1 MAGRVEAIYIA
12 PEGGAPMR
20 ALEGANA
27 VPGAGLE
34 GDRYLLGTGYYSSRP
49 SPGGR
54 ELTLIEAEVLAAVQD
69 EIGVRLAPGEDR
81 RNITT
86 RGIAL
91 NELVGK
97 RFYVGEVLC
106 EGTRLCDPCQYI
118 EDLTGKPLFRPL
130 VHRGGVRAKILTAGT
145 IHRGD
150 EVREVD
156 EEGRN

>member
-20 ALEGANA
+20 VLERVNV

-34 GDRYLLGTGYYSSRP
+34 GDRYLLGTGYYSPRP

-54 ELTLIEAEVLAAVQD
+54 ELTLIEAETLEAVQD
-69 EIGVRLAPGEDR
+69 EIGIRLAPGEDR

-106 EGTRLCDPCQYI
+106 EGTRLCEPCQYI
-118 EDLTGKPLFRPL
+118 EELTGKPLFRPL
-130 VHRGGVRAKILTAGT
+130 VHRGGVRARILTAGA

-150 EVREVD
+150 VVGEVD
-156 EEGRN
+156 GEGRD